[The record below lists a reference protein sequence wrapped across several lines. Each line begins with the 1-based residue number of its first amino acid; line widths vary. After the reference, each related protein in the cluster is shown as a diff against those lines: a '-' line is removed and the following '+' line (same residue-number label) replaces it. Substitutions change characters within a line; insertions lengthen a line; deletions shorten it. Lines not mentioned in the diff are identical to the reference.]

1 MSAKFLN
8 RLSPRKRGIVFL
20 LLSSFAFAC
29 MALFINLAGD
39 MPVFQKAFFRNLVA
53 IIMSYTILFRSP
65 EKFKIKKESF
75 PYVFMRALFGTI
87 SVICNFY
94 AISATNM
101 SDAMMLNKLS
111 PFFAMLTSIIILKE
125 AADGFQ
131 LSDICIR
138 RGRPR
143 RQQQRRGLLDHGG
156 RGCADDRS
164 GAVPRL

>member
-75 PYVFMRALFGTI
+75 PYVFMRALFGT
-87 SVICNFY
+87 
-94 AISATNM
+94 
-101 SDAMMLNKLS
+101 SD
-111 PFFAMLTSIIILKE
+111 LT
-125 AADGFQ
+125 
-131 LSDICIR
+131 
-138 RGRPR
+138 
-143 RQQQRRGLLDHGG
+143 
-156 RGCADDRS
+156 
-164 GAVPRL
+164 

>member
-1 MSAKFLN
+1 
-8 RLSPRKRGIVFL
+8 
-20 LLSSFAFAC
+20 

-75 PYVFMRALFGTI
+75 PYVFMRALFGSI

-101 SDAMMLNKLS
+101 SDVSLR
-111 PFFAMLTSIIILKE
+111 
-125 AADGFQ
+125 
-131 LSDICIR
+131 C
-138 RGRPR
+138 
-143 RQQQRRGLLDHGG
+143 
-156 RGCADDRS
+156 
-164 GAVPRL
+164 